1 MLKGAYGPAA
11 ERSDCT
17 RVSNRGIIC
26 IMRIAVSALI
36 ASLFLVACASQVPQV
51 IREAPE
57 SKLSLAAARSA
68 SPPIGARV
76 RWGGTIA
83 KVENQQADTLIEIV
97 ERPLDGEGRPTDG
110 DRSSG
115 RFIAK
120 VAGFVDPAVYES
132 GREITVVGNL
142 TAPVTRKIGQY
153 VYRFPVVD
161 VIHHYLWPLRPVMY
175 PSRYYDP
182 FWYDPWYPWGPSPW
196 YPWHPY
202 RRW

>member
-1 MLKGAYGPAA
+1 
-11 ERSDCT
+11 
-17 RVSNRGIIC
+17 
-26 IMRIAVSALI
+26 MRIAVSVLV
-36 ASLFLVACASQVPQV
+36 ASLFLVACASQVPKV

-57 SKLSLAAARSA
+57 SKLSLTEARSG
-68 SPPIGARV
+68 PPAIGARV

-83 KVENQQADTLIEIV
+83 KVENQQNDTLIEIV
-97 ERPLDGEGRPTDG
+97 ERPLDGEGRPTGG

-115 RFIAK
+115 RFIAEIP
-120 VAGFVDPAVYES
+120 GFVDPAVYEN
-132 GREITVVGNL
+132 GREITVVGSL
-142 TAPVTRKIGQY
+142 ADPVTRKIGEY

-161 VIHHYLWPLRPVMY
+161 VNHHYLWPLRPAVAY
-175 PSRYYDP
+175 PPRYYDP